1 MRILTVIAGI
11 LICGTGVFCFAVY
24 INLFSDVAF
33 LVGVVMILAG
43 IMHTISYLISG
54 RGEKR
59 LTDTALVE
67 GLVTLL
73 YGFAVLNDQVTD
85 NILTMFLGPWLTLC
99 GITRIS
105 QSLYISRFN
114 RKDWAKVMPLGIVAA
129 MLGIIMM
136 MPRLLSA
143 VMPLMLLGGAFV
155 VNGFSILVYAMFM
168 RRRDAD
174 RSQAELDA
182 RQRAEARKAL
192 KKAEREQRD
201 KLRSMSRKER
211 EEARLK
217 IEADRKLLEETQ
229 RQESEARKK
238 ARREALQPKATI
250 HLSKEE
256 VEEIKQGAPQ
266 EQLDADLVAA
276 AALEASSKV
285 SLKLPEEIPV
295 VKVGIPEPETKGAGT
310 ADAGIKVQAVN
321 LEEIEKAPELDLPAV
336 ELPKVELASETAGK
350 ISRDKVISEIESAL
364 PFDTEAPD
372 YTPIDLNELVAE
384 PLKKEE
390 NGKDKKRFSQVLSF
404 NWQDADDKKGDI

>member
-11 LICGTGVFCFAVY
+11 LICATGVFCFAVY
-24 INLFSDVAF
+24 INPFSDVAF

-43 IMHTISYLISG
+43 IMQTVSYLISG

-67 GLVTLL
+67 GLVTLM
-73 YGFAVLNDQVTD
+73 YGFAVINDQVTD
-85 NILTMFLGPWLTLC
+85 NILTMFFGTWLTLC

-129 MLGIIMM
+129 VLGVIMM
-136 MPRLLSA
+136 MPRLMNT

-155 VNGFSILVYAMFM
+155 INGFSILVYAMFM

-174 RSQAELDA
+174 KSKAELDA

-192 KKAEREQRD
+192 KKAEREQRE

-211 EEARLK
+211 EEARAK
-217 IEADRKLLEETQ
+217 MEADRKLLEETQ
-229 RQESEARKK
+229 RQELEARKK
-238 ARREALQPKATI
+238 ARREAVQQNSTI

-256 VEEIKQGAPQ
+256 VEEIKQAAPK
-266 EQLDADLVAA
+266 EQLDADVVAA
-276 AALEASSKV
+276 AALEASSRV

-295 VKVGIPEPETKGAGT
+295 VKVGIPEPENKGSA
-310 ADAGIKVQAVN
+310 AKDEIKVQAVN
-321 LEEIEKAPELDLPAV
+321 LEEIEKEPELDLPEV
-336 ELPKVELASETAGK
+336 ELPKVELASEKAGK
-350 ISRDKVISEIESAL
+350 VSRDKVISEIESAQ
-364 PFDTEAPD
+364 PYSDMETPD
-372 YTPIDLNELVAE
+372 YTPIDFDELVSE
-384 PLKKEE
+384 PFKKEE
-390 NGKDKKRFSQVLSF
+390 DEKDKKRFTQVLNF
-404 NWQDADDKKGDI
+404 NWKDAE